1 MAEFKANVG
10 DPKTGKTYKQDI
22 IGDEAKHLLGKKI
35 GDKVKGDKIG
45 FSGYEFEI
53 TGGSDSSGFPMRKDV
68 SGTMR
73 KKVLIASGVGTRHNR
88 KGMRLRRRVA
98 ANTIHAKTSQINMKT
113 LTYGKKALDAE
124 SPKEEAPAEAPKE
137 EKTEEKKEKPPKE
150 EAKAEETPKEEIK
163 AKEKAPKEV
172 SETKVSDDAQ
182 KPKVSDKAKEK
193 KKEEPKK
200 ETTKKEKVKEEKA
213 EKPAKEKKKK

>member
-1 MAEFKANVG
+1 MAEFKANIG
-10 DPKTGKTYKQDI
+10 DPKTGKTYKKDI

-98 ANTIHAKTSQINMKT
+98 ANTIHAKTSQINMKI

-124 SPKEEAPAEAPKE
+124 SPKEEAPAEAPKKEAPKE
-137 EKTEEKKEKPPKE
+137 EKAEEKKEKPKEEKKEEPKE
-150 EAKAEETPKEEIK
+150 ETK
-163 AKEKAPKEV
+163 AKEKAPKEEV
-172 SETKVSDDAQ
+172 
-182 KPKVSDKAKEK
+182 
-193 KKEEPKK
+193 KEESKK
-200 ETTKKEKVKEEKA
+200 ETTKKV
-213 EKPAKEKKKK
+213 KEKKKPEAPKVEKKKK